1 MTSFICNLFISQS
14 VNLIYIMIHSCFS
27 ELSQDFGGCQPYFYC
42 KYRTSCRMLLAVCVA
57 QNIASKFPNINDII
71 RFRAFYANWLWTR
84 GYKSGLHYKQ
94 VNFTDRYIIIFAQIL
109 LHVFRRHHPNNKS
122 KNFLVTLPTSP
133 SLYRL
138 FGPTYDTSYISKK
151 NLWTRPSALEYTNK
165 CQRKSGTSLLSKK
178 NRWEYFSWGKL

>member
-1 MTSFICNLFISQS
+1 MINTTCFIWNLFISQS
-14 VNLIYIMIHSCFS
+14 INLIYIMIHSCFS

-109 LHVFRRHHPNNKS
+109 LHVFRHHHRNNKS
-122 KNFLVTLPTSP
+122 KNFLVTLPTFP
-133 SLYRL
+133 SLDRL
-138 FGPTYDTSYISKK
+138 LGANIWHIIHLQEKLM
-151 NLWTRPSALEYTNK
+151 NSA
-165 CQRKSGTSLLSKK
+165 
-178 NRWEYFSWGKL
+178 FSTWIYK

>member
-1 MTSFICNLFISQS
+1 MTSYIGNVFISQS
-14 VNLIYIMIHSCFS
+14 MNLIYIMIHSCFS

-57 QNIASKFPNINDII
+57 QNIASKLPNINDII

-109 LHVFRRHHPNNKS
+109 LHVFRRHHHNNKS
-122 KNFLVTLPTSP
+122 KNFLVTPTSP
-133 SLYRL
+133 SLDRL
-138 FGPTYDTSYISKK
+138 LGANIWHIIHLQEKLMNS
-151 NLWTRPSALEYTNK
+151 PSALEYTNK